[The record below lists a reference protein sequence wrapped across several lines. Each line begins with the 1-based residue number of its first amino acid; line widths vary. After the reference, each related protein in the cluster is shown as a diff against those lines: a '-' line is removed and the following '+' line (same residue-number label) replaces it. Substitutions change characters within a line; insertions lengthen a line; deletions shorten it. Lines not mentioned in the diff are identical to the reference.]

1 MCALASARH
10 VGHWTPPN
18 DWLRSTCLVSLGQ
31 FMSVWTVKTCENPS
45 NLGMISY
52 DIISCR
58 PYNAIHYHLNF
69 LIESIVI
76 FGLNVP
82 KCAATKIVWAI
93 LIHDSV
99 PPSFH
104 SRVVCWQ
111 FLTHTAQAPDSS
123 PTIKNRGA
131 ALVYHESS
139 FTCCQRGKQNPLLI
153 NQPMGKGHVWTEL
166 QRPKC
171 ELSAP
176 RWTDPWP

>member
-1 MCALASARH
+1 MRTCECATCWPLDSTKWLAKIDLLSQF
-10 VGHWTPPN
+10 
-18 DWLRSTCLVSLGQ
+18 RSVYVSLN
-31 FMSVWTVKTCENPS
+31 CENMWKPS